1 MILTRPQVLRLADLA
16 DKFPDTDRFLL
27 EESSSTGLGADVLV
41 KFKAFNGLH
50 QYDTTVDITDVE
62 GW

>member
-1 MILTRPQVLRLADLA
+1 MMLTRFQVLSLAALA
-16 DKFPDTDRFLL
+16 DKFPDTDRFFL
-27 EESSSTGLGADVLV
+27 EESSSTGIGPDVLV
-41 KFKAFNGLH
+41 KFKASNGLG